1 MKMERTNRKI
11 LVRTL
16 LVLLVCLLAISTAVY
31 HLMRFSAQK
40 EESQARYVAE
50 AATRRVE
57 AQISRYLVVTDALKN
72 LIEAGHELHGAQ
84 FAALAGLMMDDGG
97 VIEVVEYA
105 PGGIVTDAYP
115 LEGNEEAI
123 GLNLLENPARTKEA
137 TLAMTSGQY
146 TIAGPFELAQG
157 GTGALLLD
165 PIRARDGQFW
175 GFSLLV
181 LNWDAFLEEVQLDR
195 MDRSGYLYQLRR
207 TSPSTGEK
215 LVIAQCDA
223 QDMDGALE
231 VVCEVPNDTW
241 YFEILPKA
249 GWLTPRLRI
258 ICFTCGVLISLLI
271 SFLYWQYALRQAQE
285 KIYKGELEKAA
296 AEARAAN
303 EAKTRFLFNMSHDIR
318 TPMNAILGFA
328 HIAEENYSDP
338 AQVRASLEKVRLAGN
353 ELLNLINEILNISR
367 IESGAMKPAMEAAD
381 LRELCHAMQ
390 LLFESSMAE
399 KGVRFG
405 TSAELV
411 QPRVICDMQ
420 HLREICINLLSNAQ
434 KFTPSGGSASLSI
447 LEREDAGAGASVYE
461 IRISDTGIGMS
472 EDFQK
477 VQFELFEREESGA
490 AAQIEGTGLGLPI
503 VKRLVELLGGE
514 IACESEK
521 DRGTTYTLRFRLEH
535 APQSAVAEGAASP
548 AGGATAEEFAGRR
561 VLLAEDNALNRE
573 IALYLL
579 EDMGLRVDCAE
590 NGAEAVELAR
600 TSADGPY
607 DLILMDI
614 QMPVMDGYAATRQ
627 IRSLPDPAVAGIP
640 IVAMTANA
648 FDEDR
653 RNAMEAGMNAHVA
666 KPIEVE
672 KLREVLRAVLK
683 R

>member
-31 HLMRFSAQK
+31 QLMRFSAQK

-72 LIEAGHELHGAQ
+72 L
-84 FAALAGLMMDDGG
+84 
-97 VIEVVEYA
+97 
-105 PGGIVTDAYP
+105 
-115 LEGNEEAI
+115 
-123 GLNLLENPARTKEA
+123 
-137 TLAMTSGQY
+137 
-146 TIAGPFELAQG
+146 
-157 GTGALLLD
+157 
-165 PIRARDGQFW
+165 
-175 GFSLLV
+175 
-181 LNWDAFLEEVQLDR
+181 
-195 MDRSGYLYQLRR
+195 
-207 TSPSTGEK
+207 
-215 LVIAQCDA
+215 
-223 QDMDGALE
+223 
-231 VVCEVPNDTW
+231 
-241 YFEILPKA
+241 
-249 GWLTPRLRI
+249 
-258 ICFTCGVLISLLI
+258 
-271 SFLYWQYALRQAQE
+271 
-285 KIYKGELEKAA
+285 
-296 AEARAAN
+296 
-303 EAKTRFLFNMSHDIR
+303 
-318 TPMNAILGFA
+318 
-328 HIAEENYSDP
+328 
-338 AQVRASLEKVRLAGN
+338 
-353 ELLNLINEILNISR
+353 

-411 QPRVICDMQ
+411 HPRVICDMQ

-447 LEREDAGAGASVYE
+447 LEREDAGVGASVYE

-535 APQSAVAEGAASP
+535 APQSAVAEGTASP
-548 AGGATAEEFAGRR
+548 AGGAPAEEFAGRR